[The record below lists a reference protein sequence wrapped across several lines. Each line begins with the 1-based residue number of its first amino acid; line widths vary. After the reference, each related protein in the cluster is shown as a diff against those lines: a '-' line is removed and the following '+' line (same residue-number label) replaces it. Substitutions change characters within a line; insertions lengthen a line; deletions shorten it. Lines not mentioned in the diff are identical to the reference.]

1 MEKLNNTL
9 LISYEE
15 LTNDANKTKEKII
28 DFLPSLSDINI
39 NLKFNAHN
47 MYMKKEMRI
56 TNLNQDSI
64 NSLSKDQVKKINSIL
79 EKEKDLLNFFNYSII

>member
-1 MEKLNNTL
+1 M
-9 LISYEE
+9 
-15 LTNDANKTKEKII
+15 
-28 DFLPSLSDINI
+28 
-39 NLKFNAHN
+39 H
-47 MYMKKEMRI
+47 MKKEMRI

>member
-1 MEKLNNTL
+1 
-9 LISYEE
+9 
-15 LTNDANKTKEKII
+15 
-28 DFLPSLSDINI
+28 
-39 NLKFNAHN
+39 
-47 MYMKKEMRI
+47 MKKEMRI